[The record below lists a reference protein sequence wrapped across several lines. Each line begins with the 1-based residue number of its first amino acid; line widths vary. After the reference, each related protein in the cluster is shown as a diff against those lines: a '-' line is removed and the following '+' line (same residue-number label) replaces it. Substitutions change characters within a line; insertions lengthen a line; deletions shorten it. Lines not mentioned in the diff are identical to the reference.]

1 MTDVMIDAR
10 DLTKHYGAVTALKN
24 ATFQVHRGEVV
35 GFLGPNGAGKTTAM
49 KILTCFI
56 APSEGTAR
64 VAGADIFEDPIAV
77 REAIGYLPENTPLY
91 TEMLVLEYLEFAGKM
106 RGLRGAGLQAR
117 LRRVVE
123 ETSLG
128 DVIGKSISELSKG
141 FRQRVGLAQALIHE
155 PPVLIL
161 DEPMSGLDPNQA
173 AEIRELI
180 REIGRERTVILST
193 HNLSEVRVTCGR
205 VLIISQ
211 GELVADDTPEELAAR
226 GGKPRFVATLRQNG
240 HSASEIRG
248 GRRGDPRARAEGR
261 PGPARG
267 HLSGGGVRESRTPR
281 PRATRRESRRHLST
295 AHDRRGGVIMNHIL
309 TIGGRQFRSYFNG
322 PVAYIVICIVM
333 LALGFFFWN
342 TFFLYGRASAR
353 EMFRWLSLILVFALP
368 ALTMGLLAE
377 EKRTGTIELLITMPV
392 TDAQVILGKFIGV
405 LGLYAVILVL
415 TVAYPISVST
425 LGNLDWGPV
434 WSGYLGLLLQ
444 GSAVLAI
451 GLMASSWTDNQLIA
465 LFVALTLSVFFW
477 VLDKFLALLP
487 TNAASALEW
496 LSFDYH
502 FQSMAR
508 GVVDLRDVLFF
519 FSVTIFALAL
529 AFRALESR
537 RWT

>member
-128 DVIGKSISELSKG
+128 DVIGKSIGELSKG

-240 HSASEIRG
+240 HSASEIREAFSAIDDAG
-248 GRRGDPRARAEGR
+248 SVTAQ
-261 PGPARG
+261 
-267 HLSGGGVRESRTPR
+267 S
-281 PRATRRESRRHLST
+281 ST
-295 AHDRRGGVIMNHIL
+295 ADG
-309 TIGGRQFRSYFNG
+309 
-322 PVAYIVICIVM
+322 
-333 LALGFFFWN
+333 
-342 TFFLYGRASAR
+342 
-353 EMFRWLSLILVFALP
+353 E
-368 ALTMGLLAE
+368 
-377 EKRTGTIELLITMPV
+377 
-392 TDAQVILGKFIGV
+392 VILELVPKGDQDLRAAIFQAAV
-405 LGLYAVILVL
+405 SANLVLLGLEQRGENLEDIFRQL
-415 TVAYPISVST
+415 TTGA
-425 LGNLDWGPV
+425 G
-434 WSGYLGLLLQ
+434 
-444 GSAVLAI
+444 
-451 GLMASSWTDNQLIA
+451 ASS
-465 LFVALTLSVFFW
+465 
-477 VLDKFLALLP
+477 
-487 TNAASALEW
+487 
-496 LSFDYH
+496 
-502 FQSMAR
+502 
-508 GVVDLRDVLFF
+508 
-519 FSVTIFALAL
+519 
-529 AFRALESR
+529 
-537 RWT
+537 